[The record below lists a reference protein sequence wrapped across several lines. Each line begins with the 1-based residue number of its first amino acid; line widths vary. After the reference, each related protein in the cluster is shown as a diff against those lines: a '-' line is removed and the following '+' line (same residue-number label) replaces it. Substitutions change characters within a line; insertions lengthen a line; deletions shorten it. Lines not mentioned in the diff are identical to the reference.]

1 MILEHT
7 SDRRRAARL
16 ARSGR
21 LEITFEDPL
30 PATVEAELVEI
41 SKTGFRAAHACGT
54 IVPGLEVQYRR
65 EDESGRAR
73 VMWTHML
80 EGKRVSGFLV
90 L

>member
-1 MILEHT
+1 MTLPYT

-16 ARSGR
+16 PRSGR
-21 LEITFEDPL
+21 LELTFENPV
-30 PATVEAELVEI
+30 ATTVEAELVEA
-41 SKTGFRAAHACGT
+41 SSTGFRAAHACGI

-65 EDESGRAR
+65 DDAWGRAR

-80 EGKRVSGFLV
+80 DGKRLSGFLV